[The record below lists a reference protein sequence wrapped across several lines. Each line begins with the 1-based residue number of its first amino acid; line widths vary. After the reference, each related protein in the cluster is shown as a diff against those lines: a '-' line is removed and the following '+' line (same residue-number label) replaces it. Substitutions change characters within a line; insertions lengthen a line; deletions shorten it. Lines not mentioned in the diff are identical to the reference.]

1 MYPVTCTFVIERH
14 NKSSVM
20 YKYLDFIA
28 FEKHVGFEKV
38 DSFVYNIVISS

>member
-1 MYPVTCTFVIERH
+1 
-14 NKSSVM
+14 M

-38 DSFVYNIVISS
+38 DSFVYNIVISNWN